1 MKDMK
6 LSNIQ
11 KESEKIK
18 IKKSINDYE
27 DLKAQVL
34 LQLGIMTY
42 DKIRKGEIIDEEYN
56 SLCNEIKGFDIEIYT
71 KHMQLRSFENK
82 SNKIVCQCGYVAFKN
97 EKFCPQCGKNLIEEE
112 KFYIICKHCNQETE
126 KDSNFC
132 ACCGSKIKEES
143 THYHDDEIYF
153 VNEEANIEDTII
165 EEIPE
170 VSMID
175 EDFGKEF
182 LKEKEELALEE
193 DNFEDEIVTNNNII
207 ETDSIEIKG
216 REFLKGHKDNTQE

>member
-27 DLKAQVL
+27 DLKAQGL
-34 LQLGIMTY
+34 LKLGIITY
-42 DKIRKGEIIDEEYN
+42 DKIRKGEIIDEEFN

-71 KHMQLRSFENK
+71 RHMQLRSFENK

-97 EKFCPQCGKNLIEEE
+97 EKFCPQCGKSLIEE
-112 KFYIICKHCNQETE
+112 KKSYIICKYCNQETE

-132 ACCGSKIKEES
+132 SCCGSKIKEES
-143 THYHDDEIYF
+143 TYYYNDEVCF
-153 VNEEANIEDTII
+153 VNEEGKIEDIII

-175 EDFGKEF
+175 EDFGKKF

-193 DNFEDEIVTNNNII
+193 DNFEDDIATDNNII
-207 ETDSIEIKG
+207 EQDFIEIEG
-216 REFLKGHKDNTQE
+216 REFLRSHQDNTPE